1 MVASRDGRVELWWVG
16 LDGEL
21 GGGANKV
28 EGQCQELE
36 GHYRYMCIV
45 QILCRSSCCSFAKS
59 LVLYHVSTPPKS

>member
-1 MVASRDGRVELWWVG
+1 MVVASRDGRVELWWVG

-36 GHYRYMCIV
+36 DHYRPV
-45 QILCRSSCCSFAKS
+45 
-59 LVLYHVSTPPKS
+59 HVYSANIM